1 MTKRSILLLVASL
14 AAVLAFVSVP
24 ASAVTRTT
32 QSISLV
38 GQVWQGAEFCVTE
51 PILITSGTLEISN
64 VFADPAGTF
73 TDFLQ
78 FAYRNV
84 VGVGTVTGTKYQ
96 IQGIENRILTSS
108 TETIVTSGLNIFG
121 PGPDNNRQAISVA
134 HVVGTGAGF
143 SVGFERQEIIC
154 R

>member
-1 MTKRSILLLVASL
+1 MKRSMILLIASL
-14 AAVLAFVSVP
+14 AAMLAFVAVP

-38 GQVWQGAEFCVTE
+38 GQVWQADSCVTE
-51 PILITSGTLEISN
+51 PILITSGTFEISN
-64 VFADPAGTF
+64 VFSDPAGTF

-96 IQGIENRILTSS
+96 IQGIENSILTSS
-108 TETIVTSGLNIFG
+108 TATIVSAGKIVG
-121 PGPDNNRQAISVA
+121 PGPDNNLQGISVA
-134 HVVGTGAGF
+134 HVAGTGAGF
-143 SVGFERQEIIC
+143 VVGFDRQEITC